1 MAWKNCTER
10 ELTLKIM
17 YSYCCLGAEQIQVT
31 ELFGDQLQ
39 SKTSLKSHNVQ
50 NIEAVRK
57 DLSTFGLTGDSETRC
72 LHVCQ

>member
-1 MAWKNCTER
+1 MVWKNCTER

-17 YSYCCLGAEQIQVT
+17 FSYCLCAEKIQVT
-31 ELFGDQLQ
+31 ELLGDRLQ
-39 SKTSLKSHNVQ
+39 SKTSLKSHNVE

-57 DLSTFGLTGDSETRC
+57 DLSTSGLTGDSETLS